1 MFDKSLINQAELF
14 ETDPKILKQMYLQK
28 AISSMSKAKVR
39 KFYKEADDATRSNIA
54 ICKNVFKINALAI
67 GDAPE
72 VIRHDRS
79 MILYAISHDVR
90 AIRYAPKSLLE
101 DTVIACAYIN
111 ADPCSAFIELSDS
124 VLQQKEVFETLIRK
138 LSQSNVPPLMNISKF
153 INRLFSSPLETLF
166 LSHSEYLKLIHRLL
180 TNYGATYK
188 YLPEKLQHNKDIIIK
203 AIRSDKRQIGI
214 VKKIPKKI
222 LSDKAFCI
230 CLLKAGANLKDL
242 PKIYEKDP
250 DLCKAAINA
259 NIRCAKKIDKSL
271 WHSKDFVLYFFKE
284 LAVSKALWTE
294 NWHSIFDLINNLHL
308 MDEEMNLSLA
318 SFGYEIQKKSDFLD
332 SKKLVKVFLDNAF
345 NPYKMPLNRGKRNG
359 VVVEYKQ
366 ISSRLKKDKEIAS
379 KAMQMD
385 FGVYRYID
393 RSLRYD
399 IELLKKVVNAKPSV
413 IERFPE
419 KLKNNKELA
428 ITALSRSKKVFQYLS
443 RTLKN
448 DKQIVKL
455 AIEDPSNFKD
465 IPSKF
470 RNDPELALTA
480 ISKEPG
486 NLKHAGIKIN
496 SDKQFIKSALLRGAS
511 LKYVSSKLKAD
522 KDIVMAAIKKYD
534 SNFRFADKTIKEDKE
549 FLLKNFPVH
558 LIFLY
563 CSSKILQDKEIFTV
577 GLNLDTRLIQR
588 RGMSPKQILQMNYE
602 GIDKTNRSEIFKYY
616 KQLSKEK
623 DVFILAKAKSI
634 ICGLERDI

>member
-1 MFDKSLINQAELF
+1 MFDKSLINQAELW
-14 ETDPKILKQMYLQK
+14 ETIPTESNESNLRK
-28 AISSMSKAKVR
+28 ALSSMTKAKVR

-54 ICKNVFKINALAI
+54 ICKNVFKINSLAI

-72 VIRHDRS
+72 IIRHDRS
-79 MILYAISHDVR
+79 MILYAISHNIK
-90 AIRYAPKSLLE
+90 ATRYIPKPLLE
-101 DTVIACAYIN
+101 DAVIACAYIN
-111 ADPCSAFIELSDS
+111 ADPCRAFIELSDS

-138 LSQSNVPPLMNISKF
+138 LSHSRVSLVNISKF
-153 INRLFSSPLETLF
+153 INRIFSSPLEALF
-166 LSHSEYLKLIHRLL
+166 CSHSEYLKLIHRLL
-180 TNYGATYK
+180 TKYGPTYK
-188 YLPEKLQHNKDIIIK
+188 YLPEKLQLNKDIIIK
-203 AIRSDKRQIGI
+203 AIRSENTRQYGV
-214 VKKIPKKI
+214 VKKLPKKI
-222 LSDKAFCI
+222 FSDKAFCI
-230 CLLKAGANLKDL
+230 SLLRSGVSLKDL

-250 DLCKAAINA
+250 DLCKAAIKY
-259 NIRCAKKIDKSL
+259 NIRFAKKIDKSL
-271 WHSKDFVLYFFKE
+271 WHDKDFVLYFLKE
-284 LAVSKALWTE
+284 LAFSRAVWSE
-294 NWHSIFDLINNLHL
+294 NWHTTFDLINNLHL
-308 MDEEMNLSLA
+308 MDKEINLSLA

-345 NPYKMPLNRGKRNG
+345 NSNKMPLRRVKKNG
-359 VVVEYKQ
+359 VIFEYKQ

-385 FGVYRYID
+385 FGVHRYID

-428 ITALSRSKKVFQYLS
+428 ITALTRSRKVFQYLS

-455 AIEDPSNFKD
+455 AMEDPSNFKD

-496 SDKQFIKSALLRGAS
+496 SDKEFIKSALLRGAS

-522 KDIVMAAIKKYD
+522 KEIVIAAVNKYD

-549 FLLKNFPVH
+549 FLLKHFPIH
-558 LIFLY
+558 LIFRF
-563 CSSKILQDKEIFTV
+563 CSSKILQDKEIFIE
-577 GLNLDTRLIQR
+577 GLNLDTRLIER
-588 RGMSPKQILQMNYE
+588 RGMSPKQMLKMNYE
-602 GIDKTNRSEIFKYY
+602 GIDKTNRSKIYKYY
-616 KQLSKEK
+616 KELSKEK
-623 DVFILAKAKSI
+623 DIFILAKAKSI
-634 ICGLERDI
+634 ICG